1 MKRKV
6 CTILAVMILALGF
19 VALVTPIPG
28 ATIFLALG
36 LTLLISVSPPA
47 RFCIQWL
54 RVRFSFF
61 NTIISFIDRK
71 VGSRFETLGKTLKLT
86 DPGDLKADQ
95 SHDEF
100 VKSQIAKSS
109 KDTN

>member
-6 CTILAVMILALGF
+6 CTLIAILLLVLGLI
-19 VALVTPIPG
+19 ALVTPIPG

-71 VGSRFETLGKTLKLT
+71 VGSRFESLGKILKLT

-95 SHDEF
+95 SHNDF
-100 VKSQIAKSS
+100 VKSQIDKNQS
-109 KDTN
+109 